1 MSFLELSEQE
11 LLRRESLQKLREL
24 GINPY
29 PADLYPVTDFA
40 EELKS
45 NFIEGKK
52 VCLAGRMMSQRI
64 MGKASFAELQDSSG
78 RIQVY
83 INRDELCP
91 GEDKMMYNDFFKKL
105 LDLGDF
111 IGISFYLRLKL
122 EKSLFMWRNFLC

>member
-1 MSFLELSEQE
+1 MSYVELSEQE
-11 LLRRESLQKLREL
+11 IQRRESLQKLREL

-40 EELKS
+40 SEVKA
-45 NFIEGKK
+45 NFSEGKQI
-52 VCLAGRMMSQRI
+52 CLAGRMMSQRI

-91 GEDKMMYNDFFKKL
+91 GEDKTMYNEVFKRY

-111 IGISFYLRLKL
+111 IGVKGLVVICISKVTDY
-122 EKSLFMWRNFLC
+122 